1 MDQAPE
7 IPILTVTQFNETV
20 NQVLADMRVWV
31 QGEISGYK
39 VSQNKWVTFD
49 LKDEGSKVNVFMT
62 IYQLNQVLEDGM
74 EVKVFGNPRVY
85 VPYGKYSFTAQRV
98 EPVGEG
104 AQRRAFE
111 LTKKKL
117 ESEGLFDPLHKKE
130 LPRFPQTIGIVTS
143 PEAAAYTD
151 FLRILNNR
159 WGGVTTILR
168 PSLVQGNNAPD
179 QLVDA
184 IEWFNKYHPV
194 DIMVITRGGGSLE
207 DLQAFNSEQVCR
219 AIFASNIPI
228 ICGIGHERDTSLA
241 ELVADKRASTPS
253 NAAEIA
259 VPDKE
264 EIQWQLDRMEKS
276 MSDTIFNKVSD
287 LRANLQDFLLR
298 LETVLRN
305 QVKTFEELDHRL
317 RLSFQTYRLQLQSYQ
332 QDIQSLT
339 KRLQLGSSTLF
350 ARYKDQLNQLDK
362 LLNSYNPKSV
372 LKRGY
377 SIARLG
383 NGKVATSVKQ
393 VKKGEVIQTEFA
405 DGSVS
410 SIVES
415 KGKLVE
421 NGRLL

>member
-7 IPILTVTQFNETV
+7 IPILTVTQFNDTV

-31 QGEISGYK
+31 KGEISGYK

-62 IYQLNQVLEDGM
+62 IYQVDQVLEDGM
-74 EVKVFGNPRVY
+74 EVKVFGNPRIY

-111 LTKKKL
+111 LTKQKL
-117 ESEGLFDPLHKKE
+117 ETEGLFDPAYKKE

-143 PEAAAYTD
+143 AEAAAYTD

-168 PSLVQGNNAPD
+168 PSLVQGNNAPGE
-179 QLVDA
+179 LVDA
-184 IEWFNKYHPV
+184 IEWFNKFHPV
-194 DIMVITRGGGSLE
+194 DVMVITRGGGSLE

-219 AIFASNIPI
+219 AIFASRIPI

-241 ELVADKRASTPS
+241 ELVADRRASTPS

-264 EIQWQLDRMEKS
+264 EIQWQLQRMEKT
-276 MSDTIFNKVSD
+276 MSDTIYTKLAD
-287 LRANLQDFLLR
+287 LRSNLEDMLSR
-298 LETVLRN
+298 MESVLRDYA
-305 QVKTFEELDHRL
+305 KTFQELDHRL
-317 RLSFQTYRLQLQSYQ
+317 KLSFQTYRLQLQAFQ
-332 QDIQSLT
+332 QDLGSLAKRIQLASNSVFNSYHDQLD
-339 KRLQLGSSTLF
+339 QLG
-350 ARYKDQLNQLDK
+350 K
-362 LLNSYNPKSV
+362 LLTSYSPKLV

-393 VKKGEVIQTEFA
+393 VKTGEVIQTEFA
-405 DGSVS
+405 DGSIS